1 MNEQGRGIRLA
12 PRVVVAPG
20 ELEVRATRS
29 GGPGGQH
36 VNTSSTRIE
45 LSWNVAAS
53 PSIAEDVRERLLDR
67 LSARLHGEGILRV
80 VASGSRSQRRNRQ
93 EALERMR
100 ELVQAALKRRKRRR
114 PTKPSRAAV
123 QKRIDE
129 KKRRSERKRRRRPPR
144 PDE

>member
-12 PRVVVAPG
+12 PRVIVAPG

-53 PSIAEDVRERLLDR
+53 PSLTEDVRERLLEK
-67 LSARLHGEGILRV
+67 LESRLHGEGILRV
-80 VASGSRSQRRNRQ
+80 VASGSRSQRRNRL
-93 EALERMR
+93 EALEHMR
-100 ELVQAALKRRKRRR
+100 DLVRAALKRRKRRR
-114 PTKPSRAAV
+114 PTKPSQAAV

-144 PDE
+144 PDD